1 MSKSPIQ
8 QNDPFFQNFF
18 ADIPPSMGNTFS
30 DDQLNAV
37 KQAFGARSWGSH
49 PVDIRYSTPI
59 PLLRFYLVFLA
70 GRERRSRQRLRNQ
83 RNMYPLWTPGN
94 TVAIAIF
101 GAMVATSAIALFSF
115 LFPHLNPA
123 NTTPAPVVIPWL
135 ETPEDCEKTGRI
147 WDNDQCLDPE
157 HSPNF

>member
-18 ADIPPSMGNTFS
+18 ADIPPEMGNTFS

-59 PLLRFYLVFLA
+59 PFLRFYLVLLA
-70 GRERRSRQRLRNQ
+70 GRERRSRQRLRSQ
-83 RNMYPLWTPGN
+83 KNMYPLWTPGN
-94 TVAIAIF
+94 IIAIAIF
-101 GAMVATSAIALFSF
+101 GAMVATSAIALFSILDSTF
-115 LFPHLNPA
+115 NP
-123 NTTPAPVVIPWL
+123 NRTTPSPAIIPWL
-135 ETPEDCEKTGRI
+135 ETPEACEKTGRI
-147 WDNDQCLDPE
+147 WYENQCLDSE
-157 HSPNF
+157 HSPTF